1 MERKTIRPVK
11 LQRKVETVRRCLG
24 CMEEYKDEYQV
35 CPYCGYEV
43 GTPPREAYHMIP
55 GTLLAG
61 RYTVGQ
67 VLGFGGFGVTYIGYD
82 NVLER
87 KVAIKEYLPSEFS
100 TRIPGHT
107 EITTYEGERS
117 EQFHSGLNKFLDEA
131 KMLAKMQET
140 NGVVQ
145 IFNSFQEN
153 ATAYIVMEYLEGKT
167 LKTYLEE
174 KGKLSV
180 DEAKEILHPII
191 TALKDVHAM
200 GIMHRDIAPD
210 NIYLANDGRVK
221 LLDFGASRFATT
233 SHSKSLSVIIKPGF
247 APVEQYRSRGDQGPW
262 TDVYS
267 LAATLYKMITG
278 ITPEDAM
285 ERVEKE
291 ELKKPSKLGIDVPQN
306 VENAIMNALNIKI
319 EDRTQNVEDFE
330 EELYKA
336 DKVKLHFV
344 KLKKA
349 DVGKWPLWTKLV
361 VSAAALGVVV
371 FAGLLA
377 TGVIDYSYLVPKG
390 MPLPA
395 GMTRVPNVVNED
407 VPSAEGMTND
417 AELIFQIVDKQ
428 YSDFIPQDMV
438 LAQGLNKGK
447 IVNSNNV
454 LEVVVSGGRE
464 VFVMA
469 DVCGISKEEA
479 IDILLKMGLDLD
491 IQEEYDAIA
500 KGYIVSQS
508 IGAGVQ
514 IHRGDTITIVVSK
527 GYDTYI
533 DTAAEIEI
541 PDFTGMTMEEAK
553 KEAKKYG
560 LYLVKGG
567 VKVGNAAA
575 NTVLEQDPKAGTI
588 AHQGD
593 VISLIV
599 AADQGKI
606 YMPDVQYKDEVEAV
620 AEIQN
625 IGLIVE
631 TEHEESKTVAK
642 GKVIRQSIE
651 PNTEVSIGQKV
662 TIVISEGSPELMINE
677 WSEWVEALPSGVDKS
692 KYEIE
697 SKTQY
702 SSRDKA
708 FMDGYNS
715 SVEGWTLYNTVVEKG
730 EFGDWS
736 EWSTTKP
743 DTKKDREIT
752 DKTQYAYSDYEQ
764 KTQEDNS
771 AAPGDDWKLLSTV
784 TFPKDDWGEF
794 TDWSTTTAEE
804 SDYRHVESKQQYSTR
819 SKQETSKIN
828 DSSVP
833 ADYIGLSNTSVS
845 YGEWSSWIRGD
856 APAATATMEVKTGT
870 GTETVKTG
878 TKYKYSR
885 WWCKDTA
892 GINYYSWSE
901 SELRAFVTVTKGKTI
916 SSQYPPKY
924 EEKNTT
930 TPLNNERDFGGGH
943 YQYTGYWYNETTE
956 DIMSTVSFNQYQTRT
971 VTTTYTFWRW
981 SNWSDW
987 MDGQKTAS
995 DSVQIRTVY
1004 RYQDRPVHY
1013 RYTFERWTPYT
1024 AWSDSQAVES
1034 ATRRVKT
1041 QTIYQYRDRKDLNH
1055 YYFYKW
1061 GEWSKYGDAKIEETD
1076 SREVQKRIMY
1086 RYRNKN

>member
-1 MERKTIRPVK
+1 M
-11 LQRKVETVRRCLG
+11 RRCLG
-24 CMEEYKDEYQV
+24 CMEEYKDDYQV

-469 DVCGISKEEA
+469 NICGISKEEA
-479 IDILLKMGLDLD
+479 IDTLLTMGLNFE
-491 IQEEYDAIA
+491 IQEEYGEFA
-500 KGYIVSQS
+500 KGVVMSQS
-508 IGAGVQ
+508 IDAGLQVR
-514 IHRGDTITIVVSK
+514 RGDTITLIVSK

-533 DTAAEIEI
+533 DTSAEIEI
-541 PDFTGMTMEEAK
+541 PDFTGMTMAQAK
-553 KEAKKYG
+553 AAAKKYG
-560 LYLVKGG
+560 LYLMKGG
-567 VKVGNAAA
+567 EKDSNKPAG
-575 NTVLEQDPKAGTI
+575 TILEQDPKAGTSG
-588 AHQGD
+588 HPGD
-593 VISLIV
+593 TITLIV
-599 AADQGKI
+599 AAEQGKI

-620 AEIQN
+620 AELQH
-625 IGLIVE
+625 IGLNVS
-631 TEHEESKTVAK
+631 TEKEESKTVAK
-642 GKVIRQSIE
+642 GKVIRQSIA
-651 PNTEVSIGQKV
+651 PNTEVQKGQSV
-662 TIVISEGSPELMINE
+662 TIVISIGSPDLDINE
-677 WSEWVEALPSGVDKS
+677 WSEWVLALPQGVDKNN
-692 KYEIE
+692 YEIE

-708 FMDGYNS
+708 FMDGCNS

-730 EFGDWS
+730 EFGEWS

-743 DTKKDREIT
+743 DDKKDRET
-752 DKTQYAYSDYEQ
+752 NNKTQYAYSDYE
-764 KTQEDNS
+764 TQ
-771 AAPGDDWKLLSTV
+771 T
-784 TFPKDDWGEF
+784 KDDDANPPGA
-794 TDWSTTTAEE
+794 DWSVKSSTPYYIDDYGAWSNWSEWSRATD
-804 SDYRHVESKQQYSTR
+804 SDNVKTESKNQYKYRDKQFTTSSSSSLSGWTLYNTTSTWGGWSDWSDSAVTASTTRNVETR
-819 SKQETSKIN
+819 SVDDPNNPIKKKQYTYTRWYVVLDDGSVKQGASPASLSYWNKTAIKETKG
-828 DSSVP
+828 P
-833 ADYIGLSNTSVS
+833 L
-845 YGEWSSWIRGD
+845 D
-856 APAATATMEVKTGT
+856 APLERIANSSTG
-870 GTETVKTG
+870 EA
-878 TKYKYSR
+878 R
-885 WWCKDTA
+885 WKD
-892 GINYYSWSE
+892 N
-901 SELRAFVTVTKGKTI
+901 
-916 SSQYPPKY
+916 
-924 EEKNTT
+924 
-930 TPLNNERDFGGGH
+930 
-943 YQYTGYWYNETTE
+943 WYNET
-956 DIMSTVSFNQYQTRT
+956 VSEVVSGYNKKAQ
-971 VTTTYTFWRW
+971 
-981 SNWSDW
+981 
-987 MDGQKTAS
+987 
-995 DSVQIRTVY
+995 Y
-1004 RYQDRPVHY
+1004 RYQDLIYTYYFYQWKAWSDWIDGTTAANNDREVITQTLY
-1013 RYTFERWTPYT
+1013 RYCERPTHYTYVFERWTPYT
-1024 AWSDSQAVES
+1024 AWSDSQVVES

-1061 GEWSKYGDAKIEETD
+1061 GEWSKFGDAKIEGTD
-1076 SREVQKRIMY
+1076 TREVQKRTMY
-1086 RYRNKN
+1086 RYRKKN